1 MAANSCSS
9 SSHSPNLPPTLTE
22 NGFTNQP
29 TTMDTILHSD
39 DLTRRRF
46 MSFTSKALLGVSI
59 LPGITLSSFGVDT
72 GNKGPKTAA
81 APVPSGKKPTARN
94 IIYLYMSGGMTHLD
108 TFDPKPGA
116 GDDYHGGVKAIPTA
130 VDGVQV
136 SEYFPL
142 LAKEWD
148 KVCAIRSLATTQ
160 GAHEQ
165 GNYFMHSSYTMR
177 GTITHPGIGAW
188 LQRLEGKTN
197 RTLPGSVLIGGG
209 AVGGGAGFMESKY
222 APLHINNPSDG
233 VPNSRAMVGMSQ
245 FDNRLSLARKFDEAF
260 HGRYDNKKV
269 RAYKDMYDDAVRLMR
284 SEDLKAFNLSME
296 DGKVR
301 EEYGQNG
308 FGQGC
313 LLARRLVEND
323 VRHVEVTLGGWDTH
337 NNNFTAVQ
345 NMAKSLDQALSTL
358 LRDLERR
365 GMLEETLVVLTTEFG
380 RTPHINETDG
390 RDHWPKA
397 FSGLI
402 CGGSVKPGAYGK
414 SDERGMEVVEGKMSV
429 PDFNATVAY
438 GLGLPLDEIIY
449 SPSKRPFTVA
459 DKGKAALDV
468 FA

>member
-1 MAANSCSS
+1 
-9 SSHSPNLPPTLTE
+9 
-22 NGFTNQP
+22 
-29 TTMDTILHSD
+29 MDSILHSD

-46 MSFTSKALLGVSI
+46 MNYTSKALLGVTV
-59 LPGITLSSFGVDT
+59 LPGISLSAFGADAK
-72 GNKGPKTAA
+72 KGESKVISAPTAA
-81 APVPSGKKPTARN
+81 PGKKPTARN

-108 TFDPKPGA
+108 TFDPKPGTDEA
-116 GDDYHGGVKAIPTA
+116 GGVKAIPTS
-130 VDGVQV
+130 VDGTMV

-142 LAKEWD
+142 LAKEWN
-148 KVCAIRSLATTQ
+148 KVCAINGLTTTQ

-177 GTITHPGIGAW
+177 GTITHPGLGAW
-188 LQRLEGKTN
+188 MQRLEGKTN
-197 RTLPGSVLIGGG
+197 RTLPGSVLVGGG

-222 APLHINNPSDG
+222 APLHIGSPTEG
-233 VPNSRAMVGMSQ
+233 VKNSRAMVGTTQ
-245 FDNRLSLARKFDEAF
+245 FDDRLMLAKKFDEAF

-284 SEDLKAFNLSME
+284 SEDLKAFDLGQE
-296 DGKVR
+296 DPKVR
-301 EEYGQNG
+301 AEYGENG

-313 LLARRLVEND
+313 LLARRLIEND

-337 NNNFTAVQ
+337 ANNFTAVA
-345 NMAKSLDQALSTL
+345 NMSKNLDQALSTL

-380 RTPHINETDG
+380 RTPEINETDG
-390 RDHWPKA
+390 RDHFPKA

-402 CGGSVKPGAYGK
+402 CGGSVKPGHYGK
-414 SDERGMEVVEGKMSV
+414 TNEQGTEVVEGKLGV
-429 PDFNATVAY
+429 PDFNATIAY

-449 SPSKRPFTVA
+449 SPSKRPFQVA
-459 DKGKAALDV
+459 DKGKPATEV